1 MRATIFLSAVYCSM
15 TILLTSCGSS
25 NEIILGER
33 SDKLIYDC
41 SNFQPRA
48 ESPQQ
53 IGVLLQAYAQTLVH
67 AAQNQ
72 NLVTLEALQA
82 AEKMSDWRTMER
94 LIVEYRCS
102 HKKDFQK

>member
-1 MRATIFLSAVYCSM
+1 MRAVSLSAFCCLM
-15 TILLTSCGSS
+15 TILLTSCGNS
-25 NEIILGER
+25 NETVLGGR

-41 SNFQPRA
+41 SNFQPKA
-48 ESPQQ
+48 ETPEQ
-53 IGVLLQAYAQTLVH
+53 IGVLMQAYAETLAH
-67 AAQNQ
+67 AATNQ

-82 AEKMSDWRTMER
+82 AAQKSDWRTLER

>member
-1 MRATIFLSAVYCSM
+1 MRATVSLNAVCCVL
-15 TILLTSCGSS
+15 TILLTSCGNS

-41 SNFQPRA
+41 SNFQPSA
-48 ESPQQ
+48 ETPQQ
-53 IGVLLQAYAQTLVH
+53 IAVLMQAYAQTLVH

-82 AEKMSDWRTMER
+82 AEKHSDWRTMER

-102 HKKDFQK
+102 HKKDFKK